1 MHRAAQYVRMSTDYQ
16 QYSIENQAV
25 VGAPHEQQS
34 RLLRLRRVAT
44 VLVRLVVYI
53 ESAFVSVPGLV
64 SAVRNGD
71 AAQIMARTDL
81 PRVRHSLVDQLMNAY
96 PERLGAEAPATTNR
110 KKWRSTR
117 SAQRSRMTL

>member
-1 MHRAAQYVRMSTDYQ
+1 MANALVVHKDRLPQSQKMHRAAQYVRMSTQ

-25 VGAPHEQQS
+25 VCAPHEQQS

-71 AAQIMARTDL
+71 AAQIMSRTDL
-81 PRVRHSLVDQLMNAY
+81 PR
-96 PERLGAEAPATTNR
+96 
-110 KKWRSTR
+110 
-117 SAQRSRMTL
+117 SAIPSSIS